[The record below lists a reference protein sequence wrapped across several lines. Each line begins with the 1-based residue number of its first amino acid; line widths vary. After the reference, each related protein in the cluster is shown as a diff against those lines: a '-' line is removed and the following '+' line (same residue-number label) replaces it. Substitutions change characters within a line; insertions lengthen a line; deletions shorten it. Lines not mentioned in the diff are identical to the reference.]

1 MATEPQDTAKME
13 TVPPEGGRR
22 EVSGRQV
29 AIALGAILVLL
40 ALFWFFF
47 LRGGDDATEEIAT
60 PPTSPGVTTPP
71 PEEGV
76 GGGGGNGGDG
86 GGKPPVKTFEVF
98 ASRDPFDPLL
108 TADAGGET
116 GDTGDT
122 GDTGEEPTDTGEEPT
137 DTDGD
142 GDIDDDDAPP
152 GGTDGETVEGHSV
165 SVIAITENGASIQVD
180 DVVYEVGEGETF
192 AENFELL
199 STSGECA
206 TVLYGDDQFTV
217 CEGEEILK

>member
-1 MATEPQDTAKME
+1 MATEPEDTARIE
-13 TVPPEGGRR
+13 TASSEKTRR

-29 AIALGAILVLL
+29 AIILGAILVLL

-47 LRGGDDATEEIAT
+47 LRGGDDATEDLAS
-60 PPTSPGVTTPP
+60 PPTGPEVTTPAP
-71 PEEGV
+71 TDEPGRGGKGEGK
-76 GGGGGNGGDG
+76 DD
-86 GGKPPVKTFEVF
+86 GKPPVETFEVF
-98 ASRDPFDPLL
+98 ASRDPFEPLL
-108 TADAGGET
+108 TVDQGGGGTTDTGDTGET

-122 GDTGEEPTDTGEEPT
+122 GGEPT

-142 GDIDDDDAPP
+142 GDIDEDDGAPP
-152 GGTDGETVEGHSV
+152 DSGDETVEGHRV
-165 SVIAITENGASIQVD
+165 QVIAITENGASIQVND
-180 DVVYEVGEGETF
+180 TVYEVSQGEQF

-206 TVLYGDDQFTV
+206 TVLFGDDQFTV